1 MIEKIAHG
9 LTRKPKLVVA
19 IAILLLIPAGF
30 GFIATRINYD
40 ILSYLPQSAE
50 SSQGEKLLEEPFQ
63 MAATSML
70 IVEDM
75 PAGYS
80 NQLIQEIKEIPD
92 VSNAIWVSNMVGIQI
107 PTDFIPADLRD
118 MFFSGDATMMII
130 QYDRP
135 GASDETMEAID
146 QVRSVCNDK
155 CFLAGFSVVIKD
167 TRDLMDSELPLFV
180 GLAVL
185 LALVAMS
192 VTLESTVLPF
202 IFITSIGLA
211 IIYNFGT
218 NIFMGQISYVTK
230 AIAAVLQLGVTM
242 DYSIFLYRRYEEE
255 RKNYADKRDAMANA
269 IVAAFS
275 SLSGS
280 SLTTIAGFLALCFMR
295 LTLGRDIG
303 IVMAKGVMLGI
314 ATVILVLP
322 SLVLI
327 FDKQI
332 DKHKHRTLI
341 PSFDKINVRILKHRW
356 VFVGLTLLM
365 FLPAVYAQNHAGV
378 YYKLDESLPQDLPS
392 IVANEKLKDDF
403 DMATSHF
410 VLLRDDVDATD
421 MNKMEN
427 ALKDLPGIT
436 SVLSYHSMLGA
447 GIPEFFVPDEV
458 RTMLKQGGWQMMM
471 VNSKYATASEAV
483 SNQLQQMRS
492 IIKQYDP
499 NALITGEA
507 AMTNDLI
514 ETSAVDFKV
523 TNYIS
528 IAAIFL
534 IIICVFQ
541 SISIPVVLV
550 GTIELAI
557 CINQGVPYFTGA
569 DIPFIAPTII
579 GCVQLGATVDYAIL
593 MTTRFQEEL
602 RGGKSRD
609 EAIHIAA
616 TSSDPSIITS
626 SLVLF
631 CATLGVS
638 FVSSIDLIGT
648 ICVMLARGAL
658 ISAAISIFIMP
669 SMLSVCEPLFNKTT
683 RYWRTT
689 PPVKPSR
696 VAKALQSAA
705 EKLPA
710 GRKTDS
716 GNGVA
721 FADDGEEPQA
731 EKERAPDGKTRSGA
745 ALEEDSPVGAKTSE
759 SGKAP
764 LKKRR
769 SAAPKRP
776 LFRRKGKKKVNSE
789 NGPAPEDT
797 APESP
802 GEAPEKEPAQTH

>member
-1 MIEKIAHG
+1 MIQKIAHG
-9 LTRKPKLVVA
+9 LTRKPKL
-19 IAILLLIPAGF
+19 IALIAVLLLIPSALGF
-30 GFIATRINYD
+30 VSTRINYD
-40 ILSYLPQSAE
+40 ILSYLPQDAE

-80 NQLIQEIKEIPD
+80 NQLIQEIQDIPG

-107 PTDFIPADLRD
+107 PTDFIPVDLRN

-130 QYDRP
+130 QYDHP

-202 IFITSIGLA
+202 IFLASIGLA
-211 IIYNFGT
+211 IIYNFGS
-218 NIFMGQISYVTK
+218 NIFLGEISYLTK

-255 RKNYADKRDAMANA
+255 RGNYEDKRDAMANA
-269 IVAAFS
+269 IVAAFT

-303 IVMAKGVMLGI
+303 IVMAKGVVLGI

-365 FLPAVYAQNHAGV
+365 FLPAIYAQNHAGI

-392 IVANEKLKDDF
+392 IVANDKLKDDF

-410 VLLRDDVDATD
+410 VLLRDDVSATD
-421 MNKMEN
+421 MNKLEN
-427 ALKDLPGIT
+427 DIKNVPGIT

-471 VNSKYATASEAV
+471 VNSKYATASDAV

-514 ETSAVDFKV
+514 ETSAVDFNV

-534 IIICVFQ
+534 IIACVFQ

-557 CINQGVPYFTGA
+557 FINQGVPYFTGT

-669 SMLSVCEPLFNKTT
+669 SVLSVCEPLFNKTT

-689 PPVKPSR
+689 PPAKPSR
-696 VAKALQSAA
+696 IAKALQSAA

-710 GRKTDS
+710 KKKAGETGD
-716 GNGVA
+716 VV
-721 FADDGEEPQA
+721 FDGGGEGPQA
-731 EKERAPDGKTRSGA
+731 
-745 ALEEDSPVGAKTSE
+745 
-759 SGKAP
+759 
-764 LKKRR
+764 
-769 SAAPKRP
+769 
-776 LFRRKGKKKVNSE
+776 E
-789 NGPAPEDT
+789 NGPASGDAALGSSGAEET
-797 APESP
+797 
-802 GEAPEKEPAQTH
+802 PEKEPAQTH